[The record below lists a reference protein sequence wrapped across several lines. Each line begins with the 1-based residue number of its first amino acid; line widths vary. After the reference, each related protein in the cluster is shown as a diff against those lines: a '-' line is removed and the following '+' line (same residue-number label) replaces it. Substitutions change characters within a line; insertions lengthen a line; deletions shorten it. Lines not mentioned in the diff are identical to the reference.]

1 MPKPAF
7 LYDLPR
13 LLWLRTVEQQLQRR
27 PEPALH
33 VLRPGTPHPPTPS
46 PSRGEGAQQ
55 FSPLPRTG
63 RRAGGEGAPTTI
75 AVLSGSFNPF
85 TCGHEA
91 LVTAAQREGVGAVLL
106 VLPVRAIDKEDVA
119 RAVLVDRALVLLQW
133 TARHGGAGVALVNR
147 GLYLDQATL
156 LTAQYPSSAITF
168 LVGYDKVEQI
178 FDPRYYT
185 DRDAAL
191 EALFGLATL
200 RVAPRQGRGKDALD
214 ALLQR
219 EENCRF
225 AAHVTPLVLEADVDV
240 LSSTSVREAART
252 GDPDR
257 AAREGLVP
265 VETAVFLREALPYCA
280 PVYLPDGEEIDVYG
294 LRLALIDAAAAGR
307 LGPGADFAALC
318 HQARAATPEGKRLR
332 AWLAGDERATWTA
345 L

>member
-1 MPKPAF
+1 MNASTPKPAF

-13 LLWLRTVEQQLQRR
+13 LLWLHAVEQQLQRET
-27 PEPALH
+27 EPALH
-33 VLRPGTPHPPTPS
+33 VLRPLTQVP
-46 PSRGEGAQQ
+46 A
-55 FSPLPRTG
+55 
-63 RRAGGEGAPTTI
+63 TI

-91 LVTAAQREGVGAVLL
+91 LVTAAWREGVGAVLL
-106 VLPVRAIDKEDVA
+106 VLPVRAVDKEGVA
-119 RAVLVDRALVLLQW
+119 RAALVDRALVLLQW
-133 TARHGGAGVALVNR
+133 AARQGAVGVALVNR

-156 LTAQYPSSAITF
+156 LAAQYPSSAITF

-219 EENCRF
+219 EENRRF
-225 AAHVTPLVLEADVDV
+225 AAHVTPLMLEADVDA
-240 LSSTSVREAART
+240 LSSTTVREAARA
-252 GDPDR
+252 GQPWQ
-257 AAREGLVP
+257 ALVP
-265 VETAVFLREALPYCA
+265 VETAVFLHEALPYSA
-280 PVYLPDGEEIDVYG
+280 PIRLPDGEAIDAYG

-307 LGPGADFAALC
+307 LGPGADFAMLC
-318 HQARAATPEGKRLR
+318 HQARAATPEGKQLR
-332 AWLAGDERATWTA
+332 AWLAQG
-345 L
+345 

>member
-13 LLWLRTVEQQLQRR
+13 LLWLRAVEQQLQRQS
-27 PEPALH
+27 EPALH
-33 VLRPGTPHPPTPS
+33 VLRPLT
-46 PSRGEGAQQ
+46 Q
-55 FSPLPRTG
+55 
-63 RRAGGEGAPTTI
+63 APATI
-75 AVLSGSFNPF
+75 AVLSGSFNPL
-85 TCGHEA
+85 TRGHEA
-91 LVTAAQREGVGAVLL
+91 LVAAAWREDVDAVLL
-106 VLPVRAIDKEDVA
+106 VLPVRAIDKEGVV
-119 RAVLVDRALVLLQW
+119 RAALVDRALVLLQW
-133 TARHGGAGVALVNR
+133 AARYGGAGVALVNR
-147 GLYLDQATL
+147 GLYLEQAAL
-156 LTAQYPSSAITF
+156 LAAQYPSSAITF

-219 EENCRF
+219 EENRRF
-225 AAHVTPLVLEADVDV
+225 AAHVTPLMLEADVDA
-240 LSSTSVREAART
+240 LSSTSVREAARA
-252 GDPDR
+252 GQPWQ
-257 AAREGLVP
+257 ALVP
-265 VETAVFLREALPYCA
+265 VETAQFLHEALPYSA
-280 PVYLPDGEEIDVYG
+280 PVHLPDGEEIDAYG

-332 AWLAGDERATWTA
+332 AWLVGDERAQFA
-345 L
+345 P